1 MACAALSMETIVD
14 IVGNEEA
21 RDDDIT
27 VQETAD
33 PVVYQLVR
41 VCFYVFNQ

>member
-1 MACAALSMETIVD
+1 METVVD
-14 IVGNEEA
+14 IVGNDEA

-27 VQETAD
+27 LQETAD

-41 VCFYVFNQ
+41 VRFYAFNQ